1 MSRDRQI
8 AVAASIFGLAGLIIG
23 IVALS
28 QDSGTDD
35 EWVRNR
41 ALPGDST
48 ATSAAAPAS
57 ESDERQ
63 IRELSDRLERLEER
77 QIAEPQEST
86 ADSSGASAVDD
97 ENPDTAN
104 VAVQEM
110 TNEVADLAERV
121 AELEKTSVPEGPEE
135 VSPTEVIP
143 MEEVEYPEQVD
154 QTSVPVDESGAT
166 EELTEELLTPPPT
179 EPESLGIPDQPMAL
193 PSMDDED
200 SDVDDSWYI
209 SGTGEGLPAYIL
221 HRELVVP
228 IESTGIVYH
237 EVWANCTFWFSIG
250 DCTKP
255 VVISDVEYSVT
266 ETKNYVDNF
275 INLGLRCPN
284 VINLIPD
291 GWSDGT
297 ADHTEASELYWAH
310 PTVTLSK
317 IANDL
322 PLTYWL
328 APSGSNNIDNWMFE
342 YEAGSSAER
351 KPWEDFGFG
360 IVQLEWEEV
369 IDPAIA
375 TTELTIIV
383 ENTETGELY
392 YIDLTVSL
400 SYELISK
407 SPSVGDAKAGLGPSR
422 CSADLTFIRSY
433 P

>member
-8 AVAASIFGLAGLIIG
+8 AVLASIVGLAGLIVG
-23 IVALS
+23 IVAIS
-28 QDSGTDD
+28 QVSGAEDD
-35 EWVRNR
+35 WVRNR
-41 ALPGDST
+41 ALPGAASSEGAVLQTQVAVQEVADLTERVAEIERRDTFTERAST
-48 ATSAAAPAS
+48 EADE
-57 ESDERQ
+57 ES
-63 IRELSDRLERLEER
+63 
-77 QIAEPQEST
+77 
-86 ADSSGASAVDD
+86 
-97 ENPDTAN
+97 DTAN
-104 VAVQEM
+104 VAVQGM
-110 TNEVADLAERV
+110 TNEVADLTKRV
-121 AELEKTSVPEGPEE
+121 AELEKTPVPEGPEE
-135 VSPTEVIP
+135 VSPTEEIP
-143 MEEVEYPEQVD
+143 TEEVEYPEEVD

-193 PSMDDED
+193 PSIDDED
-200 SDVDDSWYI
+200 SDVDASWYI

-228 IESTGIVYH
+228 IKSTGIVYH
-237 EVWANCTFWFSIG
+237 EIWGNCTFWFSIG
-250 DCTKP
+250 DCSKP
-255 VVISDVEYSVT
+255 VAISDVEYSVT
-266 ETKNYVDNF
+266 EMKHYVDDF
-275 INLGLRCPN
+275 IMLGLRCPN

-297 ADHTEASELYWAH
+297 ADHTAASELYWAH

-317 IANDL
+317 LANDL

-328 APSGSNNIDNWMFE
+328 APSESNNIDNWMFE

-383 ENTETGELY
+383 ENTQTGELY

-407 SPSVGDAKAGLGPSR
+407 SSNVGDAKAGLGPSR

>member
-8 AVAASIFGLAGLIIG
+8 AVAASIFGLVGLVVA

-28 QDSGTDD
+28 QGSSSDD
-35 EWVRNR
+35 DWVRNR
-41 ALPGDST
+41 ALPG
-48 ATSAAAPAS
+48 AASS
-57 ESDERQ
+57 EEAVSQTQFAVQEVADLTERVAEIERQ
-63 IRELSDRLERLEER
+63 DTLTKR
-77 QIAEPQEST
+77 AST
-86 ADSSGASAVDD
+86 EAD
-97 ENPDTAN
+97 EQPNNAN
-104 VAVQEM
+104 VAVQGM

-121 AELEKTSVPEGPEE
+121 AELEKTSVPERPEE
-135 VSPTEVIP
+135 VSPTEEIP
-143 MEEVEYPEQVD
+143 TEEVEYPEEVD
-154 QTSVPVDESGAT
+154 QTSVPVDEPGAT

-179 EPESLGIPDQPMAL
+179 EPESFGIPDQPMAL
-193 PSMDDED
+193 PSIDDED
-200 SDVDDSWYI
+200 SDVDASWYV

-237 EVWANCTFWFSIG
+237 EIWNACTIWFIG

-255 VVISDVEYSVT
+255 VAISDVEYSAT
-266 ETKNYVDNF
+266 EMKYYVDDF
-275 INLGLRCPN
+275 ITLGLRCPN

-291 GWSDGT
+291 GWADGT
-297 ADHTEASELYWAH
+297 AEHTVASELYWAH

-317 IANDL
+317 QANDL

-328 APSGSNNIDNWMFE
+328 APSESNNIDNWMFE

-351 KPWEDFGFG
+351 KLWEDFGFG

-375 TTELTIIV
+375 TTVLTIIV
-383 ENTETGELY
+383 ENSQTGELY

-400 SYELISK
+400 SYELLSK
-407 SPSVGDAKAGLGPSR
+407 SPVVGDVKAGLGPSR